1 VAPVPERVPER
12 SLCLI
17 VNPQAGHGRARALL
31 PRAIAVL
38 TAAGTEHRVV
48 ESASLDHARELAA
61 EASER
66 GEVIVAVGGDG
77 MAGALAGATAALGA
91 SYGLIPAGRGNDLAT
106 VLGIPPDPAAAAR
119 VLTGAAT
126 CSVDLIGVSTP
137 GQPEQ
142 IVAGSVYA
150 GLPALANQVANST
163 RLLKGSLVYS
173 VAALRVLAR
182 WRPVTFTVKITGQQ
196 APADGPAREEVHEF
210 PGYAVVVANSAYF
223 GGGMLVAP
231 PAQINDGV
239 LDIVLMRHASKLTF
253 LSALMAIKDGSHVKL
268 PQISLDRGTEV
279 TITMSADLPAAA
291 DGEPLA
297 CASPLAAGTPLK
309 IRVLPGALTV
319 LSTLPEP
326 TS

>member
-1 VAPVPERVPER
+1 MERPP
-12 SLCLI
+12 LCLI
-17 VNPQAGHGRARALL
+17 VNPRAGHGRVAALL
-31 PRAIAVL
+31 PRA
-38 TAAGTEHRVV
+38 TAALSAGAEHRVV
-48 ESASLDHARELAA
+48 ESASLDHAKELAA
-61 EASER
+61 DAAGR

-77 MAGALAGATAALGA
+77 MAGALAGAASALGA
-91 SYGLIPAGRGNDLAT
+91 CYGVIPAGRGNDLAT

-119 VLTGAAT
+119 ALAGAGTGT
-126 CSVDLIGVSTP
+126 VDLIGVSTP

-182 WRPVTFTVKITGQQ
+182 WRPVNFTVKIIGQQ
-196 APADGPAREEVHEF
+196 AAEGELAQEEVHEF

-231 PAQINDGV
+231 PAQITDGV
-239 LDIVLMRHASKLTF
+239 LDVVLMRHASKLTF
-253 LSALMAIKDGSHVKL
+253 LAALMAIKDGSHVKL

-279 TITMSADLPAAA
+279 TITMSSDLPAGA

-297 CASPLAAGTPLK
+297 CASPLPAGTPLK
-309 IRVLPGALTV
+309 IRVLPGALKV
-319 LSTLPEP
+319 LRP
-326 TS
+326 